1 MWQML
6 YNFGSHG
13 YISFKNLY
21 KFSFIYKHKYAY
33 LKLNKSEKQTNF
45 KAETNRK
52 KISFPILQCKVGPMF
67 SSVFCN
73 ANTHRSEIF
82 FYFNISESQTYSRH

>member
-1 MWQML
+1 MWKKL

-21 KFSFIYKHKYAY
+21 KFCLIYKHKYAY

-52 KISFPILQCKVGPMF
+52 NIVS
-67 SSVFCN
+67 
-73 ANTHRSEIF
+73 NTAVQSRS
-82 FYFNISESQTYSRH
+82 NG